1 MCAVLGAGGGVRWGK
16 GGVGRRAAWPL
27 AGCRRCMRGASRFDW
42 RGSTPGARYVTRR
55 VRDTRLVRNSGSISH
70 GSRGPAV
77 PIATLS
83 ECGCRPPGGG
93 GASMQ
98 TGHRLR
104 TARAR
109 RVAPGRVPARPAR
122 KNTRKRPAS
131 AVSLCCL
138 LSFRAALNCC
148 CSTEHIHIGHIHN
161 AVARIPTLVTHTPD
175 SPERYTP
182 KPWPRQAAHEHRS
195 HDFVLLLLFN
205 TTRTT

>member
-27 AGCRRCMRGASRFDW
+27 AGCRRCMRGASGFDW
-42 RGSTPGARYVTRR
+42 RGSTPGARYVIHGDRR

-98 TGHRLR
+98 TGQGIAYENR
-104 TARAR
+104 
-109 RVAPGRVPARPAR
+109 PGPARGSWPCAGR
-122 KNTRKRPAS
+122 PRANTRKRPAS
-131 AVSLCCL
+131 AVSLWCL
-138 LSFRAALNCC
+138 LSFRAAA
-148 CSTEHIHIGHIHN
+148 E
-161 AVARIPTLVTHTPD
+161 
-175 SPERYTP
+175 
-182 KPWPRQAAHEHRS
+182 Q
-195 HDFVLLLLFN
+195 LLLLFN
-205 TTRTT
+205 RTHSHRPYTQRGRAHTNARYSHP

>member
-1 MCAVLGAGGGVRWGK
+1 M
-16 GGVGRRAAWPL
+16 
-27 AGCRRCMRGASRFDW
+27 
-42 RGSTPGARYVTRR
+42 
-55 VRDTRLVRNSGSISH
+55 
-70 GSRGPAV
+70 GPADPRCRV
-77 PIATLS
+77 ATLS

-109 RVAPGRVPARPAR
+109 RVAPGRVPAAR
-122 KNTRKRPAS
+122 AQTQTRKRPAS
-131 AVSLCCL
+131 AVSLWCL

-182 KPWPRQAAHEHRS
+182 KQHTSTGATISCCCCCSTQRAQPEPPDPKHGSRYSRTVVWPLPVSTSVVSSAFPSR
-195 HDFVLLLLFN
+195 
-205 TTRTT
+205 